1 VRNIR
6 LSQVSR
12 NLTSCCSTDSERT
25 HRCCQLQNKVEIPK
39 SLKKTR
45 AWRCPPPKKMLLSPG
60 GSGPHLIHGSLHTP
74 ESTVQTASRSVQPFQ
89 HSSWLWQTDR
99 QTLTARLRYICCSRP
114 HLLLCISI
122 CGLKRSVN
130 KRAFVS
136 WQQTVIQYHLR
147 LYHGYLMSHD
157 KQHRTWGLA
166 RYKCRA
172 SVLSDALLW
181 V

>member
-1 VRNIR
+1 M
-6 LSQVSR
+6 
-12 NLTSCCSTDSERT
+12 
-25 HRCCQLQNKVEIPK
+25 
-39 SLKKTR
+39 
-45 AWRCPPPKKMLLSPG
+45 PPPKMLLSPG

-166 RYKCRA
+166 RYYRA
-172 SVLSDALLW
+172 SVRSDALYECSNGQWCRENVRRNQLSWFRLVKCWQNISLW
-181 V
+181 TKSEDKYCSCYHMS